1 MPNLYT
7 KPFADYYDIKAEGLF
22 QNVDQELEFFRFIFD
37 TCAEIPVTKIL
48 DAGCGTGRHS
58 IPLIQAGYYVTSLDK
73 SQNMLNMFKKKL
85 ESANLKADTV
95 KKDMK
100 KLNFTEEFQAII
112 CMNSAFMYQ
121 LTDEDILQT
130 LKSFCKALELGGV
143 AIIDIMNFLSLIG
156 RYKENIVG
164 RHIKDDITMDVAVNH
179 SIEDIPAVW
188 NHYEFG
194 IIDDN
199 GKISTYRELHR
210 LRMANYNE
218 MRRFLFEAGFS
229 KVKCFGDFTARKE
242 VKSNSNRLIFA
253 AIK

>member
-22 QNVDQELEFFRFIFD
+22 QNVGQELEFFKFIFG
-37 TCAEIPVTKIL
+37 TCAGIPVTKIL

-58 IPLIQAGYYVTSLDK
+58 IPLLQAGYNVTGLDM
-73 SQNMLNMFKKKL
+73 SQNMLNRFKKKL
-85 ESANLKADTV
+85 ESANLKADII

-100 KLNFTEEFQAII
+100 KMDFAEEFQAII
-112 CMNSAFMYQ
+112 CMNSAFMYH
-121 LTDEDILQT
+121 LTDADIFQS
-130 LKSFCKALELGGV
+130 LKAFHNALENGGV

-156 RYKENIVG
+156 RYKENLVTKYT
-164 RHIKDDITMDVAVNH
+164 KDKITIDVAVKH
-179 SIEDIPAVW
+179 SIEDIPAIW

-199 GKISTYRELHR
+199 GKIITYREFHK
-210 LRMANYNE
+210 LRMVNYNE
-218 MRRFLFEAGFS
+218 MRKFLFEAGFREI
-229 KVKCFGDFTARKE
+229 KCFGDFTDREE
-242 VKSNSNRLIFA
+242 VKSNSKRLIFV